1 MLSFILI
8 ILLSFSNCTAKV
20 MPLEKPAKRSDI
32 IVYKGHAFLTAV
44 KALDRRQFL
53 SERQFDTLA
62 NKNDMVSLYSRDK
75 KILIPA
81 IFKF

>member
-1 MLSFILI
+1 MWTPTRAIRPNINAVVAINVLNVI
-8 ILLSFSNCTAKV
+8 ILNYLYVILYTYYLEFFSNCTAKV

-53 SERQFDTLA
+53 SE
-62 NKNDMVSLYSRDK
+62 
-75 KILIPA
+75 
-81 IFKF
+81 